1 MKTND
6 DTAIPPLRTELL
18 SGSATA
24 KRALAILVEKGSG
37 FIIPSSAQ
45 RKNLVVAFA
54 KNDMII
60 YGKAFDCVRLN
71 GEANLDSIE
80 NIESHLD
87 LITIIEIK
95 STRKQV
101 PIDFAGHFFSLSSAE
116 MLVAQ
121 SLRDRF
127 KFAFVNINTGSHLE
141 LSIAEIFAR
150 ARSIYPGWSI
160 LF

>member
-1 MKTND
+1 MSD
-6 DTAIPPLRTELL
+6 DAAIPELGTELL

-24 KRALAILVEKGSG
+24 KRALAILVEKAVG
-37 FIIPSSAQ
+37 FVMPTSAQ

-71 GEANLDSIE
+71 GAVNLDSID
-80 NIESHLD
+80 NIEENLD
-87 LITIIEIK
+87 RIIIIEIK
-95 STRKQV
+95 STRKQL
-101 PIDFAGHFFSLSSAE
+101 PNDFAGHFFSLSSAE

-121 SLRDRF
+121 SLKNRF

-141 LSIAEIFAR
+141 LSIGDIFAR

>member
-1 MKTND
+1 VD
-6 DTAIPPLRTELL
+6 DISKQPSLSTELL

-24 KRALAILVEKGSG
+24 KRALAILVEKAAG
-37 FIIPSSAQ
+37 FFIPTSAQ

-71 GEANLDSIE
+71 AKVDLDTVENIEANLDQ
-80 NIESHLD
+80 
-87 LITIIEIK
+87 ITIIEIK
-95 STRKQV
+95 STRKQLAA
-101 PIDFAGHFFSLSSAE
+101 DFAGHFFSLSSAE

-121 SLRDRF
+121 SLRHRF

-141 LSIAEIFAR
+141 LSIGEIFAR

-160 LF
+160 SF

>member
-1 MKTND
+1 MTD
-6 DTAIPPLRTELL
+6 DAVKQPLLSTELL

-24 KRALAILVEKGSG
+24 KRALAILVEKAAG
-37 FIIPSSAQ
+37 FVIPTAAQ

-71 GEANLDSIE
+71 GEVSLDTVE
-80 NIESHLD
+80 NIETNLD
-87 LITIIEIK
+87 RMTIIEIK
-95 STRKQV
+95 STRKEL
-101 PIDFAGHFFSLSSAE
+101 PADFAGHFFSLSSAE

-141 LSIAEIFAR
+141 LSIGEIFAR